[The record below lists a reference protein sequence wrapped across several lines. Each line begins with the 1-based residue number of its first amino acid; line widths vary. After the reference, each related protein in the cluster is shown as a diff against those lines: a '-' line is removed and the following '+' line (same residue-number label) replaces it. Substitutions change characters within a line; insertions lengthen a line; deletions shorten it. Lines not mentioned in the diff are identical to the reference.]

1 MSGKNSNNEKESV
14 FTGLLVDSKPN
25 EAKYIIRFA
34 SGNFKINCGEKFI
47 QLGLA
52 RAFFLHFQDKSDS
65 TVSYYF

>member
-47 QLGLA
+47 
-52 RAFFLHFQDKSDS
+52 
-65 TVSYYF
+65 